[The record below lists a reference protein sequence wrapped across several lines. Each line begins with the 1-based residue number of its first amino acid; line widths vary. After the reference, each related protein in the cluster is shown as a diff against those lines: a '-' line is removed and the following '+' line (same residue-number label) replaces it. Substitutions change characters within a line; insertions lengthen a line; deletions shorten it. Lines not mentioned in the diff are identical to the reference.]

1 MQVRIFR
8 QRVSQVHEGET
19 ELNEWLAEMGDGIR
33 IHQVKQSCYMTDNEN
48 TGTPGYIISV
58 WYDQQ

>member
-8 QRVSQVHEGET
+8 QWVSQVHEGET
-19 ELNEWLAEMGDGIR
+19 ELNEWLAEAGDIT
-33 IHQVKQSCYMTDNEN
+33 IHHIKQSSYMTDNEN

-58 WYDQQ
+58 WYDDA